1 MIRKKLVFCIIMD
14 SRKCHRKENVM
25 NKNVYMDN
33 GATSFPKAPGVAE
46 AMSGYIN
53 EVGCSVNRG
62 AYESAFSAE
71 NIVFETREMIAH
83 LFNFDKPENV
93 VFTKNITE
101 SLNAIIKGLL
111 ADGDHVVVSSVEH
124 NAVMRPLMALK
135 KRGASFSRA
144 KCDSEGNLDID
155 DFKSKIQKNT
165 KAVIM
170 THGSN
175 VSGTVLDL
183 ESVGSVCKEKGIPF
197 IVDAAQTAGFL
208 NVDMQRLGADA
219 VAFTGHKSLLGPQG
233 TGGFAISDRLA
244 EMTDTF
250 IEGGTGSLS
259 EMEEQPL
266 YMPDKFES
274 GTPNVVGIFGL
285 HAALCYIKKTGIEKI
300 AAHELEMTR
309 RFLKALTKI
318 PQARLV
324 GRRDLLWRTAVVSLD
339 FEGMDN
345 ALIAHELSK
354 RYGISTRCGLHCAPA
369 AHKTLGTFPQ
379 GTVRFS
385 LGYSTA
391 AEDVDYTV
399 QSIIETLKTF

>member
-1 MIRKKLVFCIIMD
+1 MD

-33 GATSFPKAPGVAE
+33 GATSFPKAPGVGQ

-101 SLNAIIKGLL
+101 SLNVIIKGLL
-111 ADGDHVVVSSVEH
+111 GRGDHVVVSSVEH

-135 KRGASFSRA
+135 KRGVSFSRA
-144 KCDSEGNLDID
+144 KCDSEGNLDIE
-155 DFKSKIQKNT
+155 DFKKQIKENT

-175 VSGTVLDL
+175 VSGTGLDL

-233 TGGFAISDRLA
+233 TGGFAIRESLA
-244 EMTDTF
+244 EKISTF

-259 EMEEQPL
+259 EMEEQPS

-285 HAALCYIKKTGIEKI
+285 HAALGYIVKTGVEQI
-300 AAHELEMTR
+300 AAHELEMTK
-309 RFLKALTKI
+309 RFIEGLSGI
-318 PQARLV
+318 PEASLI
-324 GRRDLLWRTAVVSLD
+324 GRKDLSWRTAVVSLD
-339 FEGMDN
+339 FKGRDN

-354 RYGISTRCGLHCAPA
+354 KYGISTRCGLHCAPA

>member
-1 MIRKKLVFCIIMD
+1 MTRKKLVFCIIMD

-33 GATSFPKAPGVAE
+33 GATSFPKAPGVGQ

-71 NIVFETREMIAH
+71 NIVFETREMIAG
-83 LFNFDKPENV
+83 LFNFNKPENV

-101 SLNAIIKGLL
+101 SLNVIIKGLL
-111 ADGDHVVVSSVEH
+111 GRGDHVVNYPVEH
-124 NAVMRPLMALK
+124 NAVMRPLMALRD
-135 KRGASFSRA
+135 RGVSFSRA
-144 KCDSEGNLDID
+144 KCDSEGNLDIE
-155 DFKSKIQKNT
+155 DFKRQIQKNT
-165 KAVIM
+165 KAVVM

-183 ESVGSVCKEKGIPF
+183 ESVGAFCKEKEIPF
-197 IVDAAQTAGFL
+197 IIDAAQTAGFL

-219 VAFTGHKSLLGPQG
+219 IAFTGHKSLLGPQG
-233 TGGFAISDRLA
+233 TGGFAIKDGLA
-244 EMTDTF
+244 EKLSTF

-259 EMEEQPL
+259 EMEEQPS

-285 HAALCYIKKTGIEKI
+285 HAALDYIVKTGVEQI
-300 AAHELEMTR
+300 AAHELEMTK
-309 RFLKALTKI
+309 RFIEGLGDI
-318 PQARLV
+318 PEVSLI
-324 GRRDLLWRTAVVSLD
+324 GRKDLSWRTAVVSLD
-339 FEGMDN
+339 FTGRDN
-345 ALIAHELSK
+345 AIIAHELSK

>member
-1 MIRKKLVFCIIMD
+1 
-14 SRKCHRKENVM
+14 M
-25 NKNVYMDN
+25 NRSVYMDN

-46 AMSGYIN
+46 AMNRYIT
-53 EVGCSVNRG
+53 EVGSSVNRG
-62 AYESAFSAE
+62 AYDSAFSAE
-71 NIVFETREMIAH
+71 NVVFETREKIAE

-101 SLNAIIKGLL
+101 SLNVLIKGLL
-111 ADGDHVVVSSVEH
+111 IAGDHVVVSSVEH

-135 KRGASFSRA
+135 KRGVDFSRA
-144 KCDSEGNLDID
+144 ACDDEGNLDIE
-155 DFKSKIQKNT
+155 DFKRQIKENT

-175 VSGTVLDL
+175 VSGTILDL
-183 ESVGSVCKEKGIPF
+183 ESVGVVCREKGIPF

-208 NVDMQRLGADA
+208 NIDMQRIGADA
-219 VAFTGHKSLLGPQG
+219 IAFTGHKSLLGPQG
-233 TGGFAISDRLA
+233 TGGFAIRDSLVERVS
-244 EMTDTF
+244 TF

-259 EMEEQPL
+259 EMEEQPT

-285 HAALCYIKKTGIEKI
+285 HAALCHIEKTGVEKI
-300 AAHELEMTR
+300 AMRELEMTGH
-309 RFLKALTKI
+309 FIDGLLEI
-318 PQARLV
+318 PEARLA
-324 GRRDLLWRTAVVSLD
+324 GRKDLLKRTAVVSID
-339 FEGMDN
+339 FEGRDN

-385 LGYSTA
+385 LGYWATM
-391 AEDVDYTV
+391 EEVDYALK
-399 QSIIETLKTF
+399 SIKEVLKLF